1 MQKAIVSTQVLGD
14 EEDEEEDCKVCVEG
28 EEEQMKAGMTD
39 VPESCIKKDHS
50 HITPELLL
58 SLTQAVIKE
67 TNETLGIVVSSGTI
81 DGNQEMEKGGE
92 TWKLLCHKKKHARHE
107 VQVSVEGGEDP
118 KKARMVEANETK

>member
-1 MQKAIVSTQVLGD
+1 MQFVEDREKEMQKAIVSTQVLGD

-67 TNETLGIVVSSGTI
+67 TNETLGI
-81 DGNQEMEKGGE
+81 
-92 TWKLLCHKKKHARHE
+92 LLCHKKKHARHE